1 MYRVVLALLI
11 IVVSITAAVAQD
23 GQPIT
28 PNQSLLVDIQDGSV
42 DLIYAAPGPG
52 LISVSARSVDGSLDT
67 LLEVYAPDGT
77 LLERNDDAINP
88 PSNFGSRDSVISNL
102 PLAAAGNYVIRVT
115 SFSGADTGEV
125 EVLLEGSPAV
135 RGAGGE
141 VKTLLVTEPL
151 RIVLTGN
158 GAVDL
163 AYTIADTQSINLYAR
178 NLDINTSAIDTTLEI
193 IDPSGLSLASNDDLA
208 NGNRDAGFEGII
220 LPQPGTYTIR
230 LGSFDPTQAGGVE
243 VVLEVVSQGPEQPQG
258 AGVLLDEVVR
268 LDGLTPAAFT
278 FEASVG
284 DVITI
289 SAEALDPTAPDLDLL
304 LKLFNPGA
312 IQIAEDDDSGAGIGL
327 GVTDPL
333 IQSFEITAAGQYRVE
348 ISSYFRGA
356 GEVAVRIER
365 E

>member
-11 IVVSITAAVAQD
+11 IVVGITAAAAQD

-28 PNQSLLVDIQDGSV
+28 PNQSLVVDIQDGSV
-42 DLIYAAPGPG
+42 DLNYAAPGPG

-77 LLERNDDAINP
+77 LLERNDDAIDP
-88 PSNFGSRDSVISNL
+88 PSNFGSRDSVIVNL
-102 PLAAAGNYVIRVT
+102 PLAAAGNYTIRVT
-115 SFSGADTGEV
+115 SFSGTDIGEV

-135 RGAGGE
+135 HQAGSTA
-141 VKTLLVTEPL
+141 KTLLIAEPL
-151 RIVLTGN
+151 RIVLTGG

-163 AYTIADTQSINLYAR
+163 TYTIDSAQSINLYAR
-178 NLDINTSAIDTTLEI
+178 NLDINTVAIDTTLEI
-193 IDPSGLSLASNDDLA
+193 IDPTGFSLASNDDMV
-208 NGNRDAGFEGII
+208 NGSRDAGFEGFV

-243 VVLEVVSQGPEQPQG
+243 VVLEVVSMGDNEPQG
-258 AGVLLDEVVR
+258 AGILVDEVVV
-268 LDGLTPAAFT
+268 LDGTTSAAFT
-278 FEASVG
+278 FEAAVG
-284 DVITI
+284 DIITI

-348 ISSYFRGA
+348 VSSYFRAA